1 MPTAQNEPKI
11 QGCEKICCQFQSN
24 SDDSD
29 SDSDSKKIILLS
41 AIFSDHILSYI

>member
-24 SDDSD
+24 SDAD